1 MSGLVRKDFYVVKS
15 MGRSYLFMFGV
26 FAFLSMMGVYD
37 GVSVLSFLAVM
48 MLIMLPINTFAYDEQ
63 SGWEKLAAATPA
75 GRRGVVGAKYLFTV
89 LLLAVGLALC
99 AGIQAS
105 MYAFGIHGD
114 GTLGECLEASMI
126 TVCAGGI
133 LNAILLPLIF
143 RFGTQK
149 SRIFFM
155 IAMGVEVQIEDMAFD
170 ALVAAVQTGKVNVAI
185 ASMGAKE
192 ERKEK
197 VDFTQ
202 MYHQQ
207 MNVYIAQKDSDIS
220 IANMEDIAA
229 YNVGV
234 QSGTLPDQYITGL
247 VDAGK
252 MKDSQVSRYE
262 APENMILDLEAGRID
277 LVAGDKN
284 QAKVFEGM
292 YNVKI
297 IYECSFFGTGE
308 NIAVPKNQPEL
319 LGELDGILD
328 DLREEG
334 FLDELALKWEVD

>member
-1 MSGLVRKDFYVVKS
+1 MKAKKTLSLLLCASVIVGMLGMMSGCSNRTSQSPSPSASAPAESAPAETGTASLLDQIKS
-15 MGRSYLFMFGV
+15 SGV
-26 FAFLSMMGVYD
+26 M
-37 GVSVLSFLAVM
+37 
-48 MLIMLPINTFAYDEQ
+48 
-63 SGWEKLAAATPA
+63 
-75 GRRGVVGAKYLFTV
+75 VVGTSATNAPWESIDADGNY
-89 LLLAVGLALC
+89 VGYDMDL
-99 AGIQAS
+99 INEIAS
-105 MYAFGIHGD
+105 
-114 GTLGECLEASMI
+114 
-126 TVCAGGI
+126 
-133 LNAILLPLIF
+133 
-143 RFGTQK
+143 R
-149 SRIFFM
+149 
-155 IAMGVEVQIEDMAFD
+155 MGVEVQIEDMAFD

>member
-1 MSGLVRKDFYVVKS
+1 MKAKKTLSLLLCASVIVGMLGMMSGCSNSTSQSPSPSASAPAESAPAETGTASLLDQIKS
-15 MGRSYLFMFGV
+15 SGV
-26 FAFLSMMGVYD
+26 M
-37 GVSVLSFLAVM
+37 
-48 MLIMLPINTFAYDEQ
+48 
-63 SGWEKLAAATPA
+63 
-75 GRRGVVGAKYLFTV
+75 VVGTSATNAPWESIDADGNY
-89 LLLAVGLALC
+89 VGYDMDL
-99 AGIQAS
+99 INEIAS
-105 MYAFGIHGD
+105 
-114 GTLGECLEASMI
+114 
-126 TVCAGGI
+126 
-133 LNAILLPLIF
+133 
-143 RFGTQK
+143 R
-149 SRIFFM
+149 
-155 IAMGVEVQIEDMAFD
+155 MGVEVQIEDMAFD

-207 MNVYIAQKDSDIS
+207 MNVYIAQKDS
-220 IANMEDIAA
+220 
-229 YNVGV
+229 
-234 QSGTLPDQYITGL
+234 DQYITGL

-334 FLDELALKWEVD
+334 FLDEPALKWEVD

>member
-1 MSGLVRKDFYVVKS
+1 MKAKKTLSLLLCASVIVGMLGMLSGCGGGS
-15 MGRSYLFMFGV
+15 TQSPSPSPS
-26 FAFLSMMGVYD
+26 ASAPAE
-37 GVSVLSFLAVM
+37 STPA
-48 MLIMLPINTFAYDEQ
+48 Q
-63 SGWEKLAAATPA
+63 SGTSLLDQIKAS
-75 GRRGVVGAKYLFTV
+75 GVMVVGTSATNAPWESIDADGNY
-89 LLLAVGLALC
+89 VGYD
-99 AGIQAS
+99 
-105 MYAFGIHGD
+105 MD
-114 GTLGECLEASMI
+114 
-126 TVCAGGI
+126 
-133 LNAILLPLIF
+133 LINE
-143 RFGTQK
+143 
-149 SRIFFM
+149 
-155 IAMGVEVQIEDMAFD
+155 IATRMGVEIQIEDMAFD

-207 MNVYIAQKDSDIS
+207 MNVYIAPKDSDIT
-220 IANMEDIAA
+220 ITEMEDIAS

-262 APENMILDLEAGRID
+262 APENMILDLEAGRIE

-284 QAKVFEGM
+284 QAKVFEGL
-292 YNVKI
+292 YKVQI
-297 IYECSFFGTGE
+297 IFECSFFGTGE

-319 LGELDGILD
+319 LAELDGILD
-328 DLREEG
+328 DLKEEG